1 MDINHRQTKQWGI
14 SMTDTTSYSFILFGA
29 TISFTSSGV
38 VSGIGLLIGIAG
50 IIIGLQR
57 NGEMRR
63 ARLESKRANDL
74 KERELDAKAKDSE
87 TS

>member
-1 MDINHRQTKQWGI
+1 
-14 SMTDTTSYSFILFGA
+14 MTDTTSYSFILFGA
-29 TISFTSSGV
+29 TISFTSSGI